1 MSLYDFIILLRIA
14 WGETGGKDFQSK
26 LVARFRVEDVTQTR
40 REDITM
46 NSRARVEII
55 DSE

>member
-1 MSLYDFIILLRIA
+1 MSLYNFVILLSIA

-26 LVARFRVEDVTQTR
+26 LVARFRVEDVTHSR

-46 NSRARVEII
+46 NSRARVKIV